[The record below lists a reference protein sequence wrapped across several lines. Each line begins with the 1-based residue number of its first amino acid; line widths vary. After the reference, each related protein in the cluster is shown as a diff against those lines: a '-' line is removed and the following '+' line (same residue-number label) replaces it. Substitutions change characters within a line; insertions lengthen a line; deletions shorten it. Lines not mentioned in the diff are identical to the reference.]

1 MVLFASTLTDG
12 DAMNIKELFR
22 NIESHDLAADLNL
35 ALNLRNFFKIAD
47 EQASIKNLKLLIN
60 DSENINIIL
69 LRIKDLIEQKVD
81 LRYENPYDT
90 AVAVYTWALFS
101 EHRQAGKIAAEY
113 STNLRQGWW
122 AIKYARNILNEGRHS
137 ISTGQVDVKPD
148 APATIEVDEAGEILI
163 YFTPSAN
170 LINGIHWYLVGP
182 QGPFISNLRNPWK
195 DNPEI
200 GFKLGSFDVKQW
212 SPIYGVAPQKLAF
225 DYYPTR
231 ALTGQMIT
239 SLKEYN

>member
-1 MVLFASTLTDG
+1 
-12 DAMNIKELFR
+12 MNIRELFR

-35 ALNLRNFFKIAD
+35 ALNLSNFFKIAD
-47 EQASIKNLKLLIN
+47 EQESIRNLKLLIN
-60 DSENINIIL
+60 DLDNINIIL
-69 LRIKDLIEQKVD
+69 LRINDLIEEKVD

-101 EHRQAGKIAAEY
+101 EHKQAGKIAAEY
-113 STNLRQGWW
+113 ATNLRQGWW
-122 AIKYARNILNEGRHS
+122 AIKYARNILNEARHS

-148 APATIEVDEAGEILI
+148 APATIEVDEAGEILV

-170 LINGIHWYLVGP
+170 LISGIHWYLTSPRGT
-182 QGPFISNLRNPWK
+182 FISNLRNPWK
-195 DNPEI
+195 DKPEI
-200 GFKLGSFDVKQW
+200 GFKFVSSDVQKRSLVWGDVQ
-212 SPIYGVAPQKLAF
+212 QKLAF